1 MRPLI
6 FGLWAAA
13 SLAGGVASA
22 QTPPIASGPLESGP
36 TVAAAIA
43 EQSGEAACDGQALTA
58 VHAESMDAVLLTSA
72 YEGSDRSAYAEDLE
86 LSFTIDPDGR
96 PRDIRGPSNGRG
108 STAGIGYWDDEAK
121 AALAVSRFAGGA
133 RGDCRLTVHR
143 SLTPMTVA
151 LPAALARGFGTAR
164 TGDPARQTARALL
177 APDCLTLPALDV
189 AAYPDL
195 SRGSVPPGGRAWTV
209 VRFDVSADG
218 TTRAVSTLE
227 STGDA
232 AFDAEGRRSVSATRF
247 RDGSSR
253 SGCIVSFGRS
263 GEPQPD
269 APDPEPTGDIL
280 QSCPA
285 EVRARFTPSRLQFPP
300 AFLRRGVE
308 GWAIVRFDIA
318 TWGAIGNVEVL
329 QSQPADTFGLQ
340 AQRIIQQ
347 GRASPGFT
355 PGVRCVD
362 RVIFKMAEAASPGD
376 PSAVEP
382 LRD

>member
-1 MRPLI
+1 MRTL
-6 FGLWAAA
+6 FLGLCVVA

-22 QTPPIASGPLESGP
+22 QTPPVVSVPPESRP
-36 TVAAAIA
+36 TAPSAVA
-43 EQSGEAACDGQALTA
+43 EQYGEATCDGETLTA
-58 VHAESMDAVLLTSA
+58 LHAESMDSVLLPTAS
-72 YEGSDRSAYAEDLE
+72 EGADRSVYAQDME
-86 LSFTIDPDGR
+86 LFFTIDADGR
-96 PRDIRGPSNGRG
+96 PRDIRGPSIRRG
-108 STAGIGYWDDEAK
+108 SIGIGYWDDEAK

-143 SLTPMTVA
+143 SLTLLTDA
-151 LPAALARGFGTAR
+151 QPARLARGFGTAR
-164 TGDPARQTARALL
+164 ASDPVRQTVRARL

-195 SRGSVPPGGRAWTV
+195 SRGSVRPGGRAWTV
-209 VRFDVSADG
+209 VRFKISSDG
-218 TTRAVSTLE
+218 TTQAVSTLD

-232 AFDAEGRRSVSATRF
+232 DFDAEGRRSVSATRF
-247 RDGSSR
+247 RPGSSR

-263 GEPQPD
+263 GAPQTD

-285 EVRARFTPSRLQFPP
+285 EVRARYTPGHLQFPR

-329 QSQPADTFGLQ
+329 QSQPADTFGHQ

-362 RVIFKMAEAASPGD
+362 RVIFQMAAEASPTD
-376 PSAVEP
+376 TAQLES